1 MENCTILARV
11 LHFSFLWCR
20 PAANAIPQG
29 STVCSHAPPL
39 AYRLIR
45 ANTVRPYG
53 FACSN
58 RLITKNPSQREGF
71 QSVKKVRLAYCVSC
85 DSTHKIEFA
94 KQIHKFRE
102 HGPGHPLLPLCGN
115 SPCVSRNLYK
125 GRKNVP
131 VRARFFFS
139 IRSKAWFRA
148 RGCSENVSFST
159 ASNPSQR
166 EGFLTIHLAYR
177 TYLPD
182 RCPRHP

>member
-1 MENCTILARV
+1 MENCAILARI

-125 GRKNVP
+125 GRKTVP
-131 VRARFFFS
+131 AGR
-139 IRSKAWFRA
+139 
-148 RGCSENVSFST
+148 SFSSVF
-159 ASNPSQR
+159 ARKRGFER
-166 EGFLTIHLAYR
+166 EAARKTLVFRQPQIPLNER
-177 TYLPD
+177 D
-182 RCPRHP
+182 F

>member
-1 MENCTILARV
+1 MENGELRYPCA
-11 LHFSFLWCR
+11 SFPFFIFMVQTGSKR
-20 PAANAIPQG
+20 YPALG
-29 STVCSHAPPL
+29 STVCSHSAPL

-131 VRARFFFS
+131 AGRGFSSVFARKRGFE
-139 IRSKAWFRA
+139 REAARKTLVFRQPQIPLNE
-148 RGCSENVSFST
+148 RDF
-159 ASNPSQR
+159 
-166 EGFLTIHLAYR
+166 
-177 TYLPD
+177 
-182 RCPRHP
+182 

>member
-1 MENCTILARV
+1 MENGEWRIALSLRE
-11 LHFSFLWCR
+11 FSIFHVLWCR

-29 STVCSHAPPL
+29 RTVCSHAAPL

-102 HGPGHPLLPLCGN
+102 H
-115 SPCVSRNLYK
+115 VSRNLYK

-131 VRARFFFS
+131 AGRGFSSVFARKRGFE
-139 IRSKAWFRA
+139 REAARKTLVFRQPQIPLNE
-148 RGCSENVSFST
+148 RDF
-159 ASNPSQR
+159 
-166 EGFLTIHLAYR
+166 
-177 TYLPD
+177 
-182 RCPRHP
+182 

>member
-1 MENCTILARV
+1 MRE
-11 LHFSFLWCR
+11 FSIFHVLWCR

-29 STVCSHAPPL
+29 RTVCSHAAPL

-102 HGPGHPLLPLCGN
+102 H
-115 SPCVSRNLYK
+115 VSRNLYK

-177 TYLPD
+177 TFLPV

>member
-1 MENCTILARV
+1 MENGE
-11 LHFSFLWCR
+11 LHYPC
-20 PAANAIPQG
+20 ANSPFFIFYGADRQQTLSRRG
-29 STVCSHAPPL
+29 RTMCSHTAPL

-58 RLITKNPSQREGF
+58 RLITKNPSHREGF

-102 HGPGHPLLPLCGN
+102 H
-115 SPCVSRNLYK
+115 VSRNLYK

-131 VRARFFFS
+131 AGRGFSSVFARKRGFE
-139 IRSKAWFRA
+139 REAARKTLVFRQPQIPLNE
-148 RGCSENVSFST
+148 RDF
-159 ASNPSQR
+159 
-166 EGFLTIHLAYR
+166 
-177 TYLPD
+177 
-182 RCPRHP
+182 

>member
-1 MENCTILARV
+1 MRE
-11 LHFSFLWCR
+11 FSIFHLLWCR
-20 PAANAIPQG
+20 PATNAIPQG

-102 HGPGHPLLPLCGN
+102 H
-115 SPCVSRNLYK
+115 VSRNLYK

-177 TYLPD
+177 TFLPV

>member
-1 MENCTILARV
+1 MRE
-11 LHFSFLWCR
+11 FSIFHVLWCR

-29 STVCSHAPPL
+29 RTVCSHAAPL

-102 HGPGHPLLPLCGN
+102 H
-115 SPCVSRNLYK
+115 VSRNLYK

-148 RGCSENVSFST
+148 RGCSKNDSFST
-159 ASNPSQR
+159 ASR
-166 EGFLTIHLAYR
+166 EWKHSLFLCAGIRLYARLVLY
-177 TYLPD
+177 
-182 RCPRHP
+182 

>member
-1 MENCTILARV
+1 MRE
-11 LHFSFLWCR
+11 FSIFHVLWCR

-29 STVCSHAPPL
+29 RTVCSHAAPL

-94 KQIHKFRE
+94 QQIHKNRGR
-102 HGPGHPLLPLCGN
+102 GPDHPLLPLCGN
-115 SPCVSRNLYK
+115 SPCVPRFLYK
-125 GRKNVP
+125 GRKNVSGG
-131 VRARFFFS
+131 RGFSSAFDRKRGFDREAAR
-139 IRSKAWFRA
+139 KTLVFRQPQA
-148 RGCSENVSFST
+148 
-159 ASNPSQR
+159 QR
-166 EGFLTIHLAYR
+166 TLVLCAFLFA
-177 TYLPD
+177 
-182 RCPRHP
+182 

>member
-1 MENCTILARV
+1 MENCAILARV

-29 STVCSHAPPL
+29 RTVCSHAAPL

-102 HGPGHPLLPLCGN
+102 H
-115 SPCVSRNLYK
+115 VSRNLYK

-131 VRARFFFS
+131 AGRGFSSVFARKRGFE
-139 IRSKAWFRA
+139 REAARKTLVFRQPQIPLNE
-148 RGCSENVSFST
+148 RDF
-159 ASNPSQR
+159 
-166 EGFLTIHLAYR
+166 
-177 TYLPD
+177 
-182 RCPRHP
+182 